1 MTIRHEIKSQLA
13 KLLATEDL
21 VVEHKK
27 VETAQFNVQT
37 RVLTLP
43 LWDKASENV
52 IDMLVSHEVGH
63 ALYTPDE
70 EWWKE
75 YEVHPS
81 FVNIV
86 EDARI
91 EKLMKRRYDGISK
104 TFYKGY
110 TELHNNDFFQVK
122 KKNISEMI
130 LADRVNL
137 HYKIGTYYDIPFSSD
152 EMFFVNKIDLCET
165 FEDTLKAAKALY
177 DYCLSEEKRKE
188 QEKVE
193 DLDMDFDLEMNGDGD
208 EDGEGMQMPMSQ
220 SDESDEDADD
230 DGEIQ
235 EETEIEIKV
244 DNHVGGHTGV
254 EEISAETVESLEE
267 SLKNLTNEGSRENV
281 YLELPDL
288 DIDKVIIS
296 NKKIHELC
304 AEKMIDVAE
313 QLKKESD
320 RFNSYDPR
328 FRGSL
333 YDSSLDKFL
342 KDTEEDYN
350 KFKKS
355 AQKEVNYLVKEFEC
369 KKSASAYARATVS
382 RTGILD
388 TTKLHTYKYNED
400 LFKKVSVIP
409 EGKNHGLV
417 FILDWS
423 GSMANVMMDT
433 IKQLYNLIWFCKKVQ
448 IPFEVYAFTT
458 CFPNTD
464 ELNEFPELYDA
475 KDNMIRVDN
484 KFSLMNLFSSKVR
497 ARELNDQL
505 YNIFRIVSSM
515 RNYHGRDVTPY
526 GMSLSGTPLN
536 ETIVALHKLIPQFKA
551 NNKVE
556 KVNCVILTDGEGYQL
571 DYHRTVTR
579 FAGEKYFG
587 TGGFNEGCVLRNRKT
602 GKTYTCGYQYH
613 DYTKMLLRNIS
624 DELPNVNFVGIRVME
639 GRDAKY
645 FVQQNSDD
653 YNDPKVEKL
662 LESWKR
668 TRTLIM
674 EDVGYK
680 VYLGIS
686 ASALGNESEFEVQ
699 GDATKAQIRSA
710 FKKSLKN
717 KKMNKKILSKFIE
730 MVA

>member
-13 KLLATEDL
+13 RLLATEDL

-110 TELHNNDFFQVK
+110 TELHNDDFFQVK

-137 HYKIGTYYDIPFSSD
+137 HYKIGTYYNIPFSSD

-230 DGEIQ
+230 DGETQ

-288 DIDKVIIS
+288 DLS
-296 NKKIHELC
+296 LIH
-304 AEKMIDVAE
+304 I
-313 QLKKESD
+313 
-320 RFNSYDPR
+320 
-328 FRGSL
+328 
-333 YDSSLDKFL
+333 
-342 KDTEEDYN
+342 
-350 KFKKS
+350 
-355 AQKEVNYLVKEFEC
+355 
-369 KKSASAYARATVS
+369 
-382 RTGILD
+382 
-388 TTKLHTYKYNED
+388 
-400 LFKKVSVIP
+400 
-409 EGKNHGLV
+409 
-417 FILDWS
+417 
-423 GSMANVMMDT
+423 
-433 IKQLYNLIWFCKKVQ
+433 
-448 IPFEVYAFTT
+448 
-458 CFPNTD
+458 
-464 ELNEFPELYDA
+464 
-475 KDNMIRVDN
+475 
-484 KFSLMNLFSSKVR
+484 
-497 ARELNDQL
+497 
-505 YNIFRIVSSM
+505 
-515 RNYHGRDVTPY
+515 
-526 GMSLSGTPLN
+526 
-536 ETIVALHKLIPQFKA
+536 
-551 NNKVE
+551 
-556 KVNCVILTDGEGYQL
+556 
-571 DYHRTVTR
+571 
-579 FAGEKYFG
+579 
-587 TGGFNEGCVLRNRKT
+587 
-602 GKTYTCGYQYH
+602 
-613 DYTKMLLRNIS
+613 
-624 DELPNVNFVGIRVME
+624 
-639 GRDAKY
+639 
-645 FVQQNSDD
+645 
-653 YNDPKVEKL
+653 
-662 LESWKR
+662 
-668 TRTLIM
+668 
-674 EDVGYK
+674 
-680 VYLGIS
+680 
-686 ASALGNESEFEVQ
+686 
-699 GDATKAQIRSA
+699 
-710 FKKSLKN
+710 
-717 KKMNKKILSKFIE
+717 
-730 MVA
+730 

>member
-110 TELHNNDFFQVK
+110 TELHNDDFFQVK
-122 KKNISEMI
+122 KKNISEMM

-188 QEKVE
+188 EETFTHEAE
-193 DLDMDFDLEMNGDGD
+193 DFSNFELD

-230 DGEIQ
+230 DGETQ

-254 EEISAETVESLEE
+254 EEVSAETVESLEE

-320 RFNSYDPR
+320 RLNSY
-328 FRGSL
+328 
-333 YDSSLDKFL
+333 
-342 KDTEEDYN
+342 
-350 KFKKS
+350 
-355 AQKEVNYLVKEFEC
+355 A
-369 KKSASAYARATVS
+369 VS
-382 RTGILD
+382 YTHL
-388 TTKLHTYKYNED
+388 TLPT
-400 LFKKVSVIP
+400 
-409 EGKNHGLV
+409 
-417 FILDWS
+417 
-423 GSMANVMMDT
+423 
-433 IKQLYNLIWFCKKVQ
+433 
-448 IPFEVYAFTT
+448 
-458 CFPNTD
+458 
-464 ELNEFPELYDA
+464 
-475 KDNMIRVDN
+475 
-484 KFSLMNLFSSKVR
+484 
-497 ARELNDQL
+497 
-505 YNIFRIVSSM
+505 
-515 RNYHGRDVTPY
+515 TPY
-526 GMSLSGTPLN
+526 
-536 ETIVALHKLIPQFKA
+536 V
-551 NNKVE
+551 
-556 KVNCVILTDGEGYQL
+556 
-571 DYHRTVTR
+571 
-579 FAGEKYFG
+579 
-587 TGGFNEGCVLRNRKT
+587 
-602 GKTYTCGYQYH
+602 
-613 DYTKMLLRNIS
+613 
-624 DELPNVNFVGIRVME
+624 
-639 GRDAKY
+639 
-645 FVQQNSDD
+645 
-653 YNDPKVEKL
+653 
-662 LESWKR
+662 
-668 TRTLIM
+668 
-674 EDVGYK
+674 
-680 VYLGIS
+680 
-686 ASALGNESEFEVQ
+686 
-699 GDATKAQIRSA
+699 
-710 FKKSLKN
+710 
-717 KKMNKKILSKFIE
+717 
-730 MVA
+730 

>member
-43 LWDKASENV
+43 LWDNASENV

-110 TELHNNDFFQVK
+110 TELHKEDFFQVK
-122 KKNISEMI
+122 QKDIGEMI

-165 FEDTLKAAKALY
+165 FEDALKAAKALY

-188 QEKVE
+188 QENVE
-193 DLDMDFDLEMNGDGD
+193 DLDMDFDIEMNGDGD
-208 EDGEGMQMPMSQ
+208 EDGEGMEIPMNQ
-220 SDESDEDADD
+220 SDESGEDVND
-230 DGEIQ
+230 DGETQ
-235 EETEIEIKV
+235 EETEIETKV

-267 SLKNLTNEGSRENV
+267 SLKNLTNENSRENV

-313 QLKKESD
+313 QLKRESE
-320 RFNSYDPR
+320 RFDSYDSR

-342 KDTEEDYN
+342 KDTEQDYN

-369 KKSASAYARATVS
+369 KKSASAYARATTS
-382 RTGILD
+382 RTGVLD

-433 IKQLYNLIWFCKKVQ
+433 VKQLYNLIWFCKKVQ

-458 CFPNTD
+458 CFPNT
-464 ELNEFPELYDA
+464 NEFNEFSDLYEA
-475 KDNMIRVDN
+475 KDNIIRVDN

-536 ETIVALHKLIPQFKA
+536 ETIVALHKLIPQFKV

-579 FAGEKYFG
+579 FAGESYFG
-587 TGGFNEGCVLRNRKT
+587 TGGFNDGCVLRNRKT

-639 GRDAKY
+639 GRDARY

-653 YNDPKVEKL
+653 YNDPKIAEI

-668 TRTLIM
+668 TKTIIM

-680 VYLGIS
+680 VYLGLS
-686 ASALGNESEFEVQ
+686 ASALANESEFEVQ